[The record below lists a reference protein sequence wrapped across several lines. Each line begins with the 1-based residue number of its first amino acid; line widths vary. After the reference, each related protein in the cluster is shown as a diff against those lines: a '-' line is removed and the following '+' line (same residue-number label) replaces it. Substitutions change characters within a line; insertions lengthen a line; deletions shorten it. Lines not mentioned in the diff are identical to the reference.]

1 MNSFIENAQML
12 SAKQPYTVRGKINAN
27 AQVSLFGKKSV
38 SSSHLLK
45 YAREMSFAIER
56 RRIESLPCSLLTD
69 AVVLALGIQVL
80 QSLICGDV

>member
-12 SAKQPYTVRGKINAN
+12 SAKQLYTIYGKINAN
-27 AQVSLFGKKSV
+27 AQVSLFGKTV
-38 SSSHLLK
+38 SSSHLLT
-45 YAREMSFAIER
+45 YARETSFAIER

-69 AVVLALGIQVL
+69 AVVLALGIQML